1 LLKNLPERT
10 AMPSSPPTSAAPA
23 ELRACALACLLE
35 ADPATKVAM
44 VAAMAA
50 AGLALDAKAPWRRP
64 VPFRAGPPARNWC
77 RPASWGGVR

>member
-35 ADPATKVAM
+35 VDPATKVAM
-44 VAAMAA
+44 VAAIT
-50 AGLALDAKAPWRRP
+50 DCP
-64 VPFRAGPPARNWC
+64 
-77 RPASWGGVR
+77 